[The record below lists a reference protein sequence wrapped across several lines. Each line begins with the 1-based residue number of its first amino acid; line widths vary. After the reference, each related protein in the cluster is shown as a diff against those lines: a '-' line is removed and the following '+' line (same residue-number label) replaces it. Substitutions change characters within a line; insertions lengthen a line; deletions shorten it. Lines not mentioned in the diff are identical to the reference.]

1 MAWYENPNLKGD
13 GATVGLTIHS
23 GSPLEGQHMQ
33 KNAMNHNTYIPN
45 CFAGLWAN
53 KLAQPGPPFQFH
65 NFHPAESL
73 TNRWKILK
81 FSDNRFRYDSQQKTS
96 KLHHG
101 FSHWLFGNISLRQIC
116 LPSWKDGCITSKLRF
131 SASDMF
137 GAIGDL
143 TEVRGLVVSNHPIY
157 NLQHDLVD
165 HRSLNSSFCFGSQL
179 IDKLW
184 LVSWDC
190 AGPPK

>member
-1 MAWYENPNLKGD
+1 MVWYENPNLKGD

-116 LPSWKDGCITSKLRF
+116 LHERMD
-131 SASDMF
+131 
-137 GAIGDL
+137 
-143 TEVRGLVVSNHPIY
+143 VS
-157 NLQHDLVD
+157 
-165 HRSLNSSFCFGSQL
+165 RA
-179 IDKLW
+179 
-184 LVSWDC
+184 SWDFQP
-190 AGPPK
+190 ATRLELSVILPRSGGWW